1 MTALSGFVTRPK
13 AQVEKTEPDNE
24 VSETG
29 GVDNG
34 TQDKGASRN
43 SVKLRH
49 QTQRDTTIE

>member
-13 AQVEKTEPDNE
+13 AQVEKTEPNNE